1 MSHDISKETAM
12 EPLRRCAGNAIADEI
27 EQLEVDARIEV
38 SEISDD
44 NSFLIKV
51 AGRGV
56 VIVGDEDHNGRLI
69 DIEVCRFIKKFGID
83 GLNWTEVDEYE
94 PHRPQDVDD
103 RPIEMVLKTDAM
115 WLVLGESGIA

>member
-12 EPLRRCAGNAIADEI
+12 ETLRRCATNTIADEI
-27 EQLEVDARIEV
+27 EKLEVDARIEV

-51 AGRGV
+51 GGRGV
-56 VIVGDEDHNGRLI
+56 VIVGDEDHNGKLI
-69 DIEVCRFIKKFGID
+69 DVDVCRFVKKFNID
-83 GLNWTEVDEYE
+83 GLNWTEVDSYE
-94 PHRPQDVDD
+94 PHRPQDVND
-103 RPIEMVLKTDAM
+103 RPIETVLKTDAM

>member
-12 EPLRRCAGNAIADEI
+12 ETLRRCAANTIADEI
-27 EQLEVDARIEV
+27 EKLEVDARIEV

-51 AGRGV
+51 GGRGV

>member
-12 EPLRRCAGNAIADEI
+12 ETLRRCAANTIADEI
-27 EQLEVDARIEV
+27 EKLEMDARIEV

-51 AGRGV
+51 GGRGV
-56 VIVGDEDHNGRLI
+56 VIAGDEDHNGKLV

-103 RPIEMVLKTDAM
+103 RPLELILKTDAM

>member
-12 EPLRRCAGNAIADEI
+12 ETLRRCAANTIADEI
-27 EQLEVDARIEV
+27 ERLEMDARIEV

-51 AGRGV
+51 GGRGV
-56 VIVGDEDHNGRLI
+56 VIAGDEDHNGKLV
-69 DIEVCRFIKKFGID
+69 DIEICRFIKKFGID

-103 RPIEMVLKTDAM
+103 RPLELILKTDAM